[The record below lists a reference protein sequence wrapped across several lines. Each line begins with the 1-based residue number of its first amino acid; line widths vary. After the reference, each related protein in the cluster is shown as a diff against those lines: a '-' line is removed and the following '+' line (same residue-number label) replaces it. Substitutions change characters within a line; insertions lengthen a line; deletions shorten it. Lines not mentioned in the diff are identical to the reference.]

1 MFIVVLIPVFLMGFI
16 ALSLAYRATTPEQR
30 QKLFETG
37 RPLLRAAVETAVE
50 TRRGFK
56 PFNDVLR
63 ARTRFVLLTPGLI
76 LLNAGILGL
85 MMYRGA
91 ALTDPQ
97 TLINWGAVF
106 GPRTTNGEWWRLI
119 TALFLHVG
127 VLQLLVTVVVL
138 VGVGSAIERLVGPG
152 AVAVVYLAAGV
163 IANLAKMSA
172 SQVSVITGSSG
183 AVWGLYGILLVWFF
197 WGLFTASS
205 LKLPVDKLKW
215 VASGAVL
222 FVIYTAATAGI
233 DRSVAL
239 ALATG
244 LVSGLV
250 LLIRSADQKPS
261 SRRIGMVASA
271 AAIVFVAYAIPLN
284 GIVDVRP
291 EIEQVVA
298 LESRATDTY
307 KAALDQFQKRR
318 ISLSALVQTIDSAI
332 VPPLEAADAR
342 LKSYAKVPPE
352 QVGLLRDAETY
363 VELRR
368 ESWRL
373 RTAALRQI
381 NEPTPAKTT
390 RRNVETRH
398 RMNISAFG
406 KAEECERSSL
416 EALKRVKVAT
426 SSDAPHGKPGTPP

>member
-1 MFIVVLIPVFLMGFI
+1 MV
-16 ALSLAYRATTPEQR
+16 TP
-30 QKLFETG
+30 
-37 RPLLRAAVETAVE
+37 A
-50 TRRGFK
+50 
-56 PFNDVLR
+56 
-63 ARTRFVLLTPGLI
+63 LI
-76 LLNAGILGL
+76 LLNVGILGL
-85 MMYRGA
+85 MLQRGV
-91 ALTDPQ
+91 ALADPQ
-97 TLINWGAVF
+97 ALIGWGAVF

-138 VGVGSAIERLVGPG
+138 VGVGIAVERLVGPV

-163 IANLAKMSA
+163 ISSLARMSA
-172 SQVSVITGSSG
+172 SQVAVITGSSG
-183 AVWGLYGILLVWFF
+183 SVWGLYGILLVWLV
-197 WGLFTASS
+197 WGLLTASS
-205 LKLPVDKLKW
+205 LKLPLAKLKW
-215 VASGAVL
+215 IASGAVL
-222 FVIYTAATAGI
+222 FVIYTAATTAI
-233 DRSVAL
+233 DRSVVL

-244 LVSGLV
+244 VVSGLV
-250 LLIRSADQKPS
+250 LLVRSGDEKPT
-261 SRRIGMVASA
+261 SRRIGMMAFGAAVVA
-271 AAIVFVAYAIPLN
+271 VAYAIPLN

-318 ISLSALVQTIDSAI
+318 ISIAALVQTIDGAI

-352 QVGLLRDAETY
+352 QQGLLRDAETY
-363 VELRR
+363 VQLRR

-373 RTAALRQI
+373 RTAALREI
-381 NEPTPAKTT
+381 NEPTPAKAT

-398 RMNISAFG
+398 RLNISAFG

-416 EALKRVKVAT
+416 EALKRIRVAT
-426 SSDAPHGKPGTPP
+426 SPEGQPRPPRNQ